1 MSARFK
7 YSTALLAW
15 LSSAVTAQNL
25 VCGAIIDLSPLVPSS
40 VKTSKIEAYLFIL
53 FIFNRLTPLSLPPLN
68 YRLEKLEFVF
78 IYKCISQTR

>member
-25 VCGAIIDLSPLVPSS
+25 VCGAIIDLSLLVPSS
-40 VKTSKIEAYLFIL
+40 VKTFKI
-53 FIFNRLTPLSLPPLN
+53 
-68 YRLEKLEFVF
+68 
-78 IYKCISQTR
+78 